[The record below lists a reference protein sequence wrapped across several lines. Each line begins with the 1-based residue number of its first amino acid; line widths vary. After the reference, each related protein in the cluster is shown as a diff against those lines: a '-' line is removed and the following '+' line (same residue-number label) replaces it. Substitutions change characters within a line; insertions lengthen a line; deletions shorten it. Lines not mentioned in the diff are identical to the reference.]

1 MLYFFNILSTIYLFS
16 EPQQTLLSDCHYDDQ
31 VYEEG
36 VEVETFEH
44 CLNCT
49 CTKGVLLCYLRVC
62 PALPNPP
69 PIGCILLHRYRT
81 CCPELICTGK

>member
-1 MLYFFNILSTIYLFS
+1 MSTIYLFS